1 MATSELSPIDRHL
14 AVLLQRI
21 ASNQSPE
28 LEIAAQLV
36 SRFQADGHVCLPL
49 GEITAGTLVAAGIS
63 HSLPAQEMWIR
74 KLHESGVVGRPDEFK
89 PLILDESGR
98 LYLQRYW
105 AYEVDVARDISNR
118 LRTKQSVEEASIKQQ
133 LEKLFTQELKLQKLA
148 AIVAATSNL
157 CLISGAPGTG
167 KTHTIVMI
175 CALLLALSA
184 DTEIALAAPTGKAA
198 ARLKEALARGRTSL
212 KLPEEIARRLPDDA
226 TTIQRLLGATAD
238 SVKFRHTR
246 EDPLSANVVII
257 DEASMVDLAL
267 LSKLLDAISP
277 QARVILVGDKDQL
290 ASVEAGSAFRD
301 ICTPG
306 FEIGISENQART
318 FEKCTGQKLTGVTSR
333 QASIHD
339 AVVELREN
347 FRFAAGS
354 GIGELSQAVNRGDAA
369 RANAILKSGKVK
381 WRPTP
386 SAETFEDELRR
397 RVFHRFKE
405 LCAQTDPSEAL
416 ARLHEFVVLCALR
429 RGPFGA
435 ETVNTL
441 IERML
446 LEAGKQRT
454 TNKYFSGQ
462 PLMIVRN
469 DYNLELFNGDIGIT
483 LSQPDGW
490 RVFFPG
496 EHGGLRSFAPARLPE
511 HETAFALT
519 VHKSQGSEFREV
531 LVILPAEDAPVLT
544 RELIYTA
551 VTRARNDV
559 EVWANEPILEQTV
572 NRKVRR
578 SSGLR
583 DSLWNDAG
591 GK

>member
-1 MATSELSPIDRHL
+1 
-14 AVLLQRI
+14 
-21 ASNQSPE
+21 
-28 LEIAAQLV
+28 
-36 SRFQADGHVCLPL
+36 
-49 GEITAGTLVAAGIS
+49 
-63 HSLPAQEMWIR
+63 
-74 KLHESGVVGRPDEFK
+74 
-89 PLILDESGR
+89 
-98 LYLQRYW
+98 
-105 AYEVDVARDISNR
+105 
-118 LRTKQSVEEASIKQQ
+118 
-133 LEKLFTQELKLQKLA
+133 
-148 AIVAATSNL
+148 
-157 CLISGAPGTG
+157 
-167 KTHTIVMI
+167 MI
-175 CALLLALSA
+175 CALLLALST
-184 DTEIALAAPTGKAA
+184 DTQIALAAPTGKAA
-198 ARLKEALARGRTSL
+198 ARLKEALARARTSL
-212 KLPEEIARRLPDDA
+212 KLPEEIAKRLPDDA
-226 TTIQRLLGATAD
+226 TTIQRLLGVIAN
-238 SVKFRHTR
+238 SVKFRHAR
-246 EDPLSANVVII
+246 EHLLSANVVII

-267 LSKLLDAISP
+267 LSKLLNAITP
-277 QARVILVGDKDQL
+277 QARVILVGDKEQL

-306 FEIGISENQART
+306 FEVGISENQART
-318 FEKCTGQKLTGVTSR
+318 FEKCTGQKLAGVTSR

-339 AVVELREN
+339 AVVELHEN

-369 RANAILKSGKVK
+369 RASTILKSGKVK

-386 SAETFEDELRR
+386 SAKTFEHELRG

-416 ARLHEFVVLCALR
+416 ARLNEFVVLCALR

-435 ETVNTL
+435 ETVNAL

-469 DYNLELFNGDIGIT
+469 DYNLELFNGDIGIA
-483 LSQPDGW
+483 LSRPDGW

-531 LVILPAEDAPVLT
+531 LVILLAEDAPVLT
-544 RELIYTA
+544 RELVYTA
-551 VTRARNDV
+551 VTRARDDV
-559 EVWANEPILEQTV
+559 EVWANEAILEQSV

-583 DSLWNDAG
+583 DSLWNVAG